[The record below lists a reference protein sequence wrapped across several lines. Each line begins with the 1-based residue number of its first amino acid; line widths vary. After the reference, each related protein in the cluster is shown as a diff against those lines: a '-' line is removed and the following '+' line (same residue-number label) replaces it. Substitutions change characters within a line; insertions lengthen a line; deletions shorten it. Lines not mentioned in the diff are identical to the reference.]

1 MTGTKSFIDA
11 IEKFIQSGKVNLPVF
26 NPNAMRVQQELIR
39 TDPNMHVIEK
49 LIVRDQALAS
59 EVLKLANSAYYRGL
73 VEVKTVK
80 AAIIRLGMREIG
92 RVVLI
97 AASKTQFR
105 IGDKELRYLMQKLWQ
120 HSAGNGIAANWLA
133 KKCNY
138 EELGGQAFFAG
149 LLHDIGKLFLIT
161 VIEQAKLRKTGKI
174 TRAQLMEVID
184 TLHTAEGYALMKK
197 WNMPD
202 QYAEIVR
209 DHHEPEID
217 PKDTLLV
224 IIRLADMVCHK
235 LGIGLKSDPDINLAA
250 TPEAHILELTEVEL
264 AELEIMLED
273 SKALV
278 K

>member
-1 MTGTKSFIDA
+1 MSGTKSFIDA
-11 IEKFIQSGKVNLPVF
+11 IEKFIQSGKVHLPVF
-26 NPNAMRVQQELIR
+26 NPNAMRVQQELVR
-39 TDPNMHVIEK
+39 TEPNMNVIEK
-49 LIVRDQALAS
+49 LIVTDQTLAS
-59 EVLKLANSAYYRGL
+59 EVLKLANSSFYRGL

-92 RVVLI
+92 RVVLL
-97 AASKTQFR
+97 AAAKTQFKT
-105 IGDKELRYLMQKLWQ
+105 GDKELRYLMQKLWQ
-120 HSAGNGIAANWLA
+120 HSAGNGIAANWIA
-133 KKCNY
+133 KKSNHD
-138 EELGGQAFFAG
+138 ELAGQAFFAG

-174 TRAQLMEVID
+174 TRALLMEVID
-184 TLHTAEGYALMKK
+184 MLHTAEGYALMKK

-202 QYAEIVR
+202 EYAEIVR
-209 DHHEPEID
+209 DHHQPEVD
-217 PKDTLLV
+217 SNDTLLI

-235 LGIGLKSDPDINLAA
+235 LSIGLKSQPDINLAS
-250 TPEAHILELTEVEL
+250 TPEAHILGLSEVEL